1 MNITIL
7 VNWFIFSMISDIK
20 YISKPEKL
28 VVTPEAY
35 SEPCETFNSTEI
47 VTIYSRHLFP
57 QWDQLRCSKG
67 SEYAFAHLTENNWMV
82 KSK

>member
-1 MNITIL
+1 
-7 VNWFIFSMISDIK
+7 MISDIK

-57 QWDQLRCSKG
+57 Q
-67 SEYAFAHLTENNWMV
+67 
-82 KSK
+82 